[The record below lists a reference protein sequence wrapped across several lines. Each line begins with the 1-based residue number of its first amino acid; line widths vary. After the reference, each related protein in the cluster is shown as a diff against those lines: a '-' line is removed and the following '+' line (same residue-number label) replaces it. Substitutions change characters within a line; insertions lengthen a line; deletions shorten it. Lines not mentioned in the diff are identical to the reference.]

1 MDMEGLKYLGA
12 GLTALGMLGT
22 ALGVA
27 NIFVALINGI
37 ARNPSAEPKLAKY
50 YLLGAALTEFM
61 GLLAFVVA
69 ALLLFL

>member
-12 GLTALGMLGT
+12 GLTAIGMWGT
-22 ALGVA
+22 AIGVS

-69 ALLLFL
+69 ALLLFM

>member
-1 MDMEGLKYLGA
+1 MEGLKYLGA

>member
-1 MDMEGLKYLGA
+1 MEGLKYLGA

-27 NIFVALINGI
+27 NIFVAYMNGI
-37 ARNPSAEPKLAKY
+37 ARNPSAEPKLSKNL
-50 YLLGAALTEFM
+50 LLGAALTEFM
-61 GLLAFVVA
+61 GLLSFAVA